1 MLARPHR
8 LTVRTLGSHPNN
20 RGSIP
25 REVTKY
31 HRRVGKTFSFFK
43 KKHSSGQ
50 KSGNSGLSSQSDAV
64 INTISD
70 GVTVIDRDG
79 IIKLFNKSAAVMTGW
94 AVDDALELNFNS
106 IFQFFDA
113 SEHPIDNQHNPILIA
128 MGAVR
133 QAKLDD
139 VLLKTNSGKYIQVSI
154 QATPIGDNEADK
166 HSNETVK
173 PNVVVTFRDITSQ
186 QKELRQQSDFVSTA
200 SHEMRT
206 PVAII
211 EGYLGMLLNPATA
224 TVDARGLTYAQKAH
238 ESAQHLG
245 HLFQDLLDVT
255 KLDDNRMRN
264 TPILVD
270 AGAAARQAVDQL
282 QSQAVAKGLKLSF
295 ETTGQLQPMYIIYV
309 DIDHLQE
316 VLDNLISNAIK
327 YTKQGS
333 IKVSVNDE
341 NQKVRISVTDTGIGV
356 PSEDVPH
363 LFQKFYRV
371 DSSDTREIGGTGLGL
386 YLIKKLT
393 EYMGGKVGVISE
405 YGQGSTF
412 WIEFDRLNREQALSK
427 AREIKARER
436 QRLN

>member
-1 MLARPHR
+1 M
-8 LTVRTLGSHPNN
+8 
-20 RGSIP
+20 
-25 REVTKY
+25 
-31 HRRVGKTFSFFK
+31 GKTFSNFFK
-43 KKHSSGQ
+43 KKQSHGQ

-70 GVTVIDRDG
+70 GVAVIDRDG
-79 IIKLFNKSAAVMTGW
+79 VIKLFNKSAANMTGW
-94 AVDDALELNFNS
+94 PVEDALELNFNS

-113 SEHPIDNQHNPILIA
+113 SEHVIDNQHNPILIA
-128 MGAVR
+128 MSAAR
-133 QAKLDD
+133 PAKLDD
-139 VLLKTNSGKYIQVSI
+139 VLLKTNSGKYIQIGI
-154 QATPIGDNEADK
+154 QATPIGDDTTNK
-166 HSNETVK
+166 HAEEPAR
-173 PNVVVTFRDITSQ
+173 PNVVVTFRDITAQ
-186 QKELRQQSDFVSTA
+186 QKELRQQSDFISTA

-211 EGYLGMLLNPATA
+211 EGYLGMLLNPSTA
-224 TVDARGLTYAQKAH
+224 TVDGRGLTYAQKAH

-264 TPILVD
+264 TPILID
-270 AGAAARQAVDQL
+270 AGAAARQSVDQL
-282 QSQAVAKGLKLSF
+282 QSQATTKGLKLIY
-295 ETTGQLQPMYIIYV
+295 ETTGQVQPMYIIYV

-333 IKVSVNDE
+333 ISVSVSELD
-341 NQKVRISVTDTGIGV
+341 QKIRISVKDTGIGI

-393 EYMGGKVGVISE
+393 EYMGGKVGVTSE

-412 WIEFDRLNREQALSK
+412 WVEFDRLNREQALSK

-436 QRLN
+436 QGL

>member
-1 MLARPHR
+1 M
-8 LTVRTLGSHPNN
+8 
-20 RGSIP
+20 
-25 REVTKY
+25 
-31 HRRVGKTFSFFK
+31 GKTFKSFFK
-43 KKHSSGQ
+43 KKQRHGK
-50 KSGNSGLSSQSDAV
+50 KSGNSGLASQSDAV

-70 GVTVIDRDG
+70 GVAVIDRDG
-79 IIKLFNKSAAVMTGW
+79 VIKLFNKSAADMTGW
-94 AVDDALELNFNS
+94 AVEDALELNFNS

-128 MGAVR
+128 MGAAR
-133 QAKLDD
+133 PAKLDD
-139 VLLKTNSGKYIQVSI
+139 VLLKTNSSKYIQIGI
-154 QATPIGDNEADK
+154 QATPIGSDADDK
-166 HSNETVK
+166 HSDEPTR
-173 PNVVVTFRDITSQ
+173 PNVVVTFRDITAQ

-211 EGYLGMLLNPATA
+211 EGYLGMLINPATA

-264 TPILVD
+264 TPILID

-282 QSQAVAKGLKLSF
+282 QSQAAAKNLKLTF
-295 ETTGQLQPMYIIYV
+295 EAAGQLQPMYIIYA

-327 YTKQGS
+327 YTKEGS
-333 IKVSVNDE
+333 INVSVGEE
-341 NQKVRISVTDTGIGV
+341 NQKVRISVKDTGIGI

-393 EYMGGKVGVISE
+393 EYMGGRVGVNSE

-412 WIEFDRLNREQALSK
+412 WVEFDRLNREQALAK

-436 QRLN
+436 QGL

>member
-1 MLARPHR
+1 M
-8 LTVRTLGSHPNN
+8 
-20 RGSIP
+20 
-25 REVTKY
+25 
-31 HRRVGKTFSFFK
+31 GKTFKSFFK
-43 KKHSSGQ
+43 KKQRHGK
-50 KSGNSGLSSQSDAV
+50 KSGNSGLASQSDAV

-70 GVTVIDRDG
+70 GVAVIDRDG
-79 IIKLFNKSAAVMTGW
+79 VIKLFNKSAADMTGW
-94 AVDDALELNFNS
+94 AVEDALELNFNS

-128 MGAVR
+128 MGAAR
-133 QAKLDD
+133 PAKLDD
-139 VLLKTNSGKYIQVSI
+139 VLLKTNSSKYIQIGI
-154 QATPIGDNEADK
+154 QATPIGSDADDK
-166 HSNETVK
+166 HSDEPTR
-173 PNVVVTFRDITSQ
+173 PNVVVTFRDITAQ

-211 EGYLGMLLNPATA
+211 EGYLGMLINPATA

-282 QSQAVAKGLKLSF
+282 QSQAAAKNLKLTF
-295 ETTGQLQPMYIIYV
+295 EAAGQLQPMYIIYA

-327 YTKQGS
+327 YTKEGS
-333 IKVSVNDE
+333 INVSVGEE
-341 NQKVRISVTDTGIGV
+341 NQKVRISVKDTGIGIAANDL
-356 PSEDVPH
+356 PFIFDR
-363 LFQKFYRV
+363 FYR
-371 DSSDTREIGGTGLGL
+371 SDKARSRASGGNGLGL
-386 YLIKKLT
+386 SLVQFLVGLFDGKISVKSKLQEGT
-393 EYMGGKVGVISE
+393 EFLLQFPRI
-405 YGQGSTF
+405 
-412 WIEFDRLNREQALSK
+412 N
-427 AREIKARER
+427 
-436 QRLN
+436 